1 MRRGRAPVATTSTGD
16 SRHLM
21 HNAFG
26 TIVAIGIVASGF
38 LLTGDLGWCV
48 RQVSGLF
55 HRADGPL
62 SAEVASSAGPSSSP
76 TAEPTSPL
84 PTPLPPPP
92 LPPLPP
98 RSPDAKEP
106 AVAPRRPV
114 PRPPGKGVD
123 QVDLAQLALGQRV
136 VIWTG
141 ATGREPLAHV
151 LELLDSTSGEALLLR
166 RTADGDGPTRRVLV
180 AAGSPAG
187 AVVGSKLSRRGTLLA
202 TPIGLAH
209 GTAAAVETLG
219 PIVALTVE

>member
-1 MRRGRAPVATTSTGD
+1 
-16 SRHLM
+16 M

-55 HRADGPL
+55 HRTDGPPP
-62 SAEVASSAGPSSSP
+62 AEVAASAGPSSPP
-76 TAEPTSPL
+76 TAEP
-84 PTPLPPPP
+84 PTPLAPPAPP
-92 LPPLPP
+92 
-98 RSPDAKEP
+98 PDAKEP
-106 AVAPRRPV
+106 AAAPRRPV

-123 QVDLAQLALGQRV
+123 QVDLAQLAIGQRV

-141 ATGREPLAHV
+141 ATGREPLGHV

-166 RTADGDGPTRRVLV
+166 RTADGDGSARRVLV

-187 AVVGSKLSRRGTLLA
+187 AVVGSRLSRRGTLLA
-202 TPIGLAH
+202 TPTGLAH
-209 GTAAAVETLG
+209 GTTAAVETLG

>member
-1 MRRGRAPVATTSTGD
+1 MRRGRAPVATSSTGD

-55 HRADGPL
+55 HRTDGPPP
-62 SAEVASSAGPSSSP
+62 AEVAASAGPSSSA
-76 TAEPTSPL
+76 TADS
-84 PTPLPPPP
+84 PTPLAPPAPPPQV
-92 LPPLPP
+92 
-98 RSPDAKEP
+98 SDAKEP
-106 AVAPRRPV
+106 AAAPRRPL
-114 PRPPGKGVD
+114 PRPSGKGVD

-141 ATGREPLAHV
+141 ATGREPLGHV
-151 LELLDSTSGEALLLR
+151 LELLDATSGEALLLR
-166 RTADGDGPTRRVLV
+166 RTADGDGPARRVLV

-187 AVVGSKLSRRGTLLA
+187 AVVGSRLSRRGTLLA

-209 GTAAAVETLG
+209 GTTASVETLG

>member
-1 MRRGRAPVATTSTGD
+1 M
-16 SRHLM
+16 
-21 HNAFG
+21 
-26 TIVAIGIVASGF
+26 
-38 LLTGDLGWCV
+38 
-48 RQVSGLF
+48 
-55 HRADGPL
+55 
-62 SAEVASSAGPSSSP
+62 
-76 TAEPTSPL
+76 
-84 PTPLPPPP
+84 
-92 LPPLPP
+92 
-98 RSPDAKEP
+98 
-106 AVAPRRPV
+106 

-123 QVDLAQLALGQRV
+123 HVDLAQLALGQRV